1 MSTKNNQSLVSA
13 VNVEPLHQD
22 EANKLSG
29 GFQTLESTN
38 VTSDS
43 EATNVDTV
51 DIHIPRIQIL
61 DIVVSFY
68 LIFNVLQNCI
78 AKF

>member
-38 VTSDS
+38 ATSDS
-43 EATNVDTV
+43 EATNVGYCGHTQTSL
-51 DIHIPRIQIL
+51 H
-61 DIVVSFY
+61 
-68 LIFNVLQNCI
+68 
-78 AKF
+78 KFFRYFL

>member
-1 MSTKNNQSLVSA
+1 MSTKNNQNLVSA

-38 VTSDS
+38 ATSDS
-43 EATNVDTV
+43 EATNVGYCGHTHSEDTNICV
-51 DIHIPRIQIL
+51 
-61 DIVVSFY
+61 
-68 LIFNVLQNCI
+68 CM
-78 AKF
+78 

>member
-38 VTSDS
+38 VISDS
-43 EATNVDTV
+43 EATNVGYCGHTHSEDTN
-51 DIHIPRIQIL
+51 IGYC
-61 DIVVSFY
+61 S
-68 LIFNVLQNCI
+68 
-78 AKF
+78 

>member
-13 VNVEPLHQD
+13 VNIEPLHQD

-38 VTSDS
+38 ATSDS
-43 EATNVDTV
+43 EATNVGYN
-51 DIHIPRIQIL
+51 
-61 DIVVSFY
+61 S
-68 LIFNVLQNCI
+68 
-78 AKF
+78 